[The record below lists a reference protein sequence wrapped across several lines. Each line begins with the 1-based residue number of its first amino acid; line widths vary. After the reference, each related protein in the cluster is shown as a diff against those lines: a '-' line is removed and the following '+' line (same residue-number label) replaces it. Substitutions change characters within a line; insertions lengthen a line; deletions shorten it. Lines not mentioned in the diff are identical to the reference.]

1 MASELSI
8 ALPPILVED
17 KYLVS
22 LDERRY
28 YLTYYLSTLNG
39 WGAYGN
45 SSVLVEEHNPV
56 EGNLCTLFR
65 LADVMHEELAPLLYL
80 KLLTL
85 DFNNCVHYVR
95 LLLLLYSPVR
105 WLPTIDELLT
115 NLT

>member
-1 MASELSI
+1 MPSELAI
-8 ALPPILVED
+8 AISPLLVED
-17 KYLVS
+17 QHLLT
-22 LDERRY
+22 LDEWRY
-28 YLTYYLSTLNG
+28 DLTYYLCALYCGDT
-39 WGAYGN
+39 YCYC
-45 SSVLVEEHNPV
+45 SVLVEEHNPV
-56 EGNLCTLFR
+56 KGNLCTLLH
-65 LADVMHEELAPLLYL
+65 LADMMHEELATLLYL